1 VELRCAQ
8 DFWQSQIAAR
18 DLRYQLSQDVLRSR
32 LFQIALEVEMMIL
45 KSTAITSAAAVAAL
59 GAALALAAP
68 ALAEDATPDSAGGR
82 YIFNK
87 TAEGMLRLDTRSG
100 EVALCSQRTVGWACT
115 AAPEDRAVLENEITR
130 LRTENAA
137 LKKDIL
143 AHNLPLPQGMMPE
156 PATAQNNTAQDKAQ
170 DKTSQNSITVP
181 LPSDADIDRMTA
193 FANRVWHSFKDMVE
207 RAQQQIFNK
216 S

>member
-1 VELRCAQ
+1 MMVLK
-8 DFWQSQIAAR
+8 SAAR
-18 DLRYQLSQDVLRSR
+18 GSAGM
-32 LFQIALEVEMMIL
+32 IAI
-45 KSTAITSAAAVAAL
+45 L
-59 GAALALAAP
+59 GAALILAAS
-68 ALAEDATPDSAGGR
+68 AQAQDAPPDSAGGR

-87 TAEGMLRLDTRSG
+87 TAEGVVRLDTKSG

-115 AAPEDRAVLENEITR
+115 TAPDDRAVLENEIAR
-130 LRTENAA
+130 LRAENAA

-143 AHNLPLPQGMMPE
+143 ARGLPLPSGIMPE
-156 PATAQNNTAQDKAQ
+156 TPLAQNSPSQNTAP
-170 DKTSQNSITVP
+170 QNGITVP

-193 FANRVWHSFKDMVE
+193 FANRMWHRFKEMVE